1 MTKADLIVKGKHV
14 FDGRKDM
21 PEAKLIAIK
30 GKKIVATGNEEQI
43 RPLIGTDTKVMDV
56 GERLVTYGLHDS
68 HVHLVLAGMYQKHV
82 NLSAAKSE
90 EEAVEMLRDFEER
103 NPSDGWVIGFGWYHV
118 FWDNKSLPTKK
129 SLDVFFPDRPVF
141 LLNAELHG
149 AWVNSKAFEIAGI
162 TKDTQDPFGGS
173 FDRDGEGNPMGFL
186 YETALGEVAKFA
198 LQFPVEREKEYLK
211 AFMDSAKRMGFT
223 SVNDMQPYF
232 GMEMGNL
239 DAYQELD
246 KEDQLSLRIH
256 VAKNLLLDM
265 EELTTIR
272 DKYKSDR
279 LRANLLKQFLD
290 GVPTTHTAL
299 MIEDYSDAY
308 FPGDR
313 GSSLSPLEDIR
324 KAIPEAHKRDF
335 SVRLHSCGDLS
346 ARYALDYFEEAI
358 KKYGKTKSR
367 HGIEH
372 IEVIDQADIPRIQEL
387 DIIPSMQPEH
397 LAITQTFEDNPY
409 AVVLGPD
416 RIRYSWPWKTMLNQA
431 GVIAIGSDC
440 PVVDNNPFLEIYRA
454 VTRVH
459 NDGEPK
465 GGWNPQEKLTMAE
478 ILRGY
483 TYGGAYGV
491 SREEEMGT
499 IQPGMFADLAVFSRN
514 LFDLK
519 DPLEILDTE
528 IIMTIMD
535 GKIVYNK
542 EEE

>member
-30 GKKIVATGNEEQI
+30 GNKIVATGNEEQI

-82 NLSAAKSE
+82 NLSSAKSE
-90 EEAVEMLRDFEER
+90 EEAIEMLRDFEER

-198 LQFPVEREKEYLK
+198 LQFPVAREKEYVR

-272 DKYKSDR
+272 DKYKSER

-499 IQPGMFADLAVFSRN
+499 IQPGMLADLAVFSRN

>member
-30 GKKIVATGNEEQI
+30 GNKIVATGNEEQI

-82 NLSAAKSE
+82 NLSSAKSE
-90 EEAVEMLRDFEER
+90 EEAIEMLRDFEER

-198 LQFPVEREKEYLK
+198 LQFPVAREKEYVR

-272 DKYKSDR
+272 DKYKSER

>member
-1 MTKADLIVKGKHV
+1 MTKADLIVKSNHV
-14 FDGRKDM
+14 FDGLKDM
-21 PEAKLIAIK
+21 PEPKTIAIK
-30 GKKIVATGNEEQI
+30 DKKIVATGNEEQI
-43 RPLIGTDTKVMDV
+43 KPLIGPDTKVMDV
-56 GERLVTYGLHDS
+56 GDRLVTYGLHDS
-68 HVHLVLAGMYQKHV
+68 HVHLILAGMYQKHV

-90 EEAVEMLRDFEER
+90 EEAVEMLRDFEQK

-129 SLDVFFPDRPVF
+129 SLDAYFPDRPVF

-173 FDRDGEGNPMGFL
+173 FDRDENGNPSGFL

-198 LQFPVEREKEYLK
+198 LQFPVAREKEYLRG
-211 AFMDSAKRMGFT
+211 FMDSAKRMGFT

-239 DAYQELD
+239 DAYQVLD
-246 KEDQLSLRIH
+246 KEDQLSMRIH

-265 EELTTIR
+265 EELTAIR
-272 DKYKSDR
+272 DKYRSDR

-372 IEVIDQADIPRIQEL
+372 IEVIDQVDIPRIQEL

-416 RIRYSWPWKTMLNQA
+416 RIQYSWPWKTMLNQA

-491 SREEEMGT
+491 SREDEMGT

-514 LFDLK
+514 LFDLN

-528 IIMTIMD
+528 IMMTIMD

>member
-82 NLSAAKSE
+82 NLSSAKSE
-90 EEAVEMLRDFEER
+90 EEAIEMLRDFEER

-211 AFMDSAKRMGFT
+211 AFMDSAKRMGIT

-528 IIMTIMD
+528 IMMTIMD